1 MPETPEQKARRQIDA
16 QLAASGW
23 IVQDKNTIDFNAGPG
38 IAVRDIKTDIG
49 PADYVLFVD
58 KQAVG
63 VIEAK
68 TEDWGHN
75 ITTVEDQSA
84 GYANAKLKWVK
95 NHEPL
100 PFLYEA
106 TGVITRFT
114 DVRDPKPRSR
124 EVFTFHRP
132 ETCAHGS
139 RQAPPSARLPP
150 CRVISRR

>member
-1 MPETPEQKARRQIDA
+1 MPETPEHKARRQIDA

-23 IVQDKNTIDFNAGPG
+23 IVQEKNAIDFNAGPG
-38 IAVRDIKTDIG
+38 LAIREYQTDIG

-58 KQAVG
+58 TKACG

-68 TEDWGHN
+68 KEEVGHN
-75 ITTVEDQSA
+75 LTTVEDQTA
-84 GYANAKLKWVK
+84 VYGNAKLKWIK

-114 DVRDPKPRSR
+114 DIRDPKPRSR

-132 ETCAHGS
+132 RPCAPGW
-139 RQAPPSARLPP
+139 RPAPPSANGWRP
-150 CRVISRR
+150 CRS